1 MQSVETRKLVPDII
15 GRYQVFDGKVE
26 VDSSLPFESRFGG
39 LDLNT
44 LFLKSLTFT
53 KQLFKHENFNHPSD
67 SPF

>member
-15 GRYQVFDGKVE
+15 GRYQAFDGKVE

-44 LFLKSLTFT
+44 TLFLKIT
-53 KQLFKHENFNHPSD
+53 NIR
-67 SPF
+67 